1 MLSKRFLF
9 NYMDVLM
16 KRTSQRIVS
25 IQILSKILVSQRSE
39 NQLTGHGPP
48 CSLFLGGN
56 RELVG
61 VSVAKGGLPGT
72 PHIPDLTFAIMKKC
86 GTWSFYKPFCDASK
100 NKQVIGSALPPSL
113 PSPAL
118 SEVRKEKKSTESH
131 KKRDVA
137 EGGDRQVVAFRT
149 INTLSRGPVA
159 ALVPAE
165 DCVREGLWGL

>member
-1 MLSKRFLF
+1 VRNDCTSGSVRFIVFHGMLSKRFLF

-86 GTWSFYKPFCDASK
+86 GGWSFYKPFCDASK
-100 NKQVIGSALPPSL
+100 NKPVIGSALSPVSSEPSAVR
-113 PSPAL
+113 SQKGK
-118 SEVRKEKKSTESH
+118 EVH
-131 KKRDVA
+131 
-137 EGGDRQVVAFRT
+137 
-149 INTLSRGPVA
+149 
-159 ALVPAE
+159 
-165 DCVREGLWGL
+165 